1 MITKSCWTLVLL
13 LLSNF
18 FSYSQN
24 NTPSTL
30 LNEPNGTV
38 RAMASYN
45 SVVYIGGE
53 FSSVAGQTREKIAAI
68 NLSTGVVTNFFDGV
82 SGANGTIRT
91 MAVNSDGTKLYVG
104 GEFTSIRGQSRNYA
118 ACINLSDGSID
129 TWNPN
134 LNGYVN
140 DIKISGSTV
149 YLGGGF
155 TQVGSTTRNRIAAI
169 GTDGTLD
176 SWNPNASDGINSITL
191 DGSNVYLGGA
201 FTTIGGVARNRAAAI
216 STAGTLQSW
225 DPNFDN
231 AVYCIAI
238 DGSTAYVGGV
248 FGYVGGGSLASS
260 SGAPTSSNTV
270 RSRLAAFDKTSG
282 SVLAFNPA
290 PNSTVNTIWI
300 NGSSIYVGGSFT
312 NIGGESRSYMAGVG
326 TGGNTMVWNASA
338 TGGDAYAMF
347 VDASN
352 LYVGG
357 TFTTPRSKL
366 ARFDNAVTPV
376 TWQSFV
382 AEKQGIA
389 SLLKW
394 STASEQN
401 TKDFEVQ
408 HSINTISWAPLG
420 TVAAAGNST
429 TTRSYSF
436 VHNTPFKGNI
446 YNYYRILQ
454 RDLDGKF
461 SYSKIAS
468 LIYDEPAA
476 DVLVYP
482 NPAAESLTIYIAES
496 KEVKLV
502 NVVGATVW
510 RGTLQ
515 AGRNQLNLQP
525 YAKGVYWVITGGVK
539 KQIIIQ

>member
-13 LLSNF
+13 LLSTF

-24 NTPSTL
+24 NTPNTS
-30 LNEPNGTV
+30 LNEPDGTV
-38 RAMASYN
+38 RAMARYN
-45 SVVYIGGE
+45 SVLYIGGD
-53 FSSVAGQTREKIAAI
+53 FLNVAGQTRTRIAAI
-68 NLSTGVVTNFFDGV
+68 DLSTGAVTNFFNGV
-82 SGANGTIRT
+82 SGANGTIRA

-104 GEFTSIRGQSRNYA
+104 GEFTTIGGQSRNYA
-118 ACINLSDGSID
+118 ACINISDGGID

-134 LNGYVN
+134 PNGYVY
-140 DIKISGSTV
+140 DIEISGSTV

-155 TQVGSTTRNRIAAI
+155 TQIVSTTRNRIAAV
-169 GTDGTLD
+169 GTDGTLN
-176 SWNPNASDGINSITL
+176 SWNPNANDGINSITL
-191 DGSNVYLGGA
+191 DGSNIYLGGA
-201 FTTIGGVARNRAAAI
+201 FTTIGGVARNHAAAI

-225 DPNFDN
+225 DPNFDL

-248 FGYVGGGSLASS
+248 FGYVGGGLLASS
-260 SGAPTSSNTV
+260 SGLPTSSNTV
-270 RSRLAAFDKTSG
+270 RSKLAAFDKTSG
-282 SVLAFNPA
+282 AVLAFNPA
-290 PNSTVNTIWI
+290 PNSTVNTICI
-300 NGSSIYVGGSFT
+300 NGSSIYVAGSFT
-312 NIGGESRSYMAGVG
+312 NIGGQSRNYMAGVG
-326 TGGNTMVWNASA
+326 TGGNTMVWDASA
-338 TGGDAYAMF
+338 TTGDAHAMF
-347 VDASN
+347 VYNSN

-357 TFTTPRSKL
+357 NFTTPRFKL

-376 TWQSFV
+376 TWQSFT
-382 AEKQGIA
+382 AEKQGTA

-408 HSINTISWAPLG
+408 HSANTISWAPLG

-461 SYSKIAS
+461 SYSKIVS
-468 LIYDEPAA
+468 LIYDEPGA
-476 DVLVYP
+476 DVLIYP
-482 NPAAESLTIYIAES
+482 NPATESLTIYIAES

-525 YAKGVYWVITGGVK
+525 YAKGIYWIVAGSVK
-539 KQIIIQ
+539 KQIVIQ